1 MSGFLAGSARSFV
14 ESPFEYAKVKR
25 QTGQKW
31 NMRQIFKGFTVL
43 YPRSST
49 IMTVYFIHVELA
61 RKNTNLFS
69 HPFGQFL
76 VSGGAAL
83 NAYAL
88 IWPLEVIKNMTQ
100 AETKGVGNTFME
112 RASYIYRTQGVQGF
126 WRGFI
131 PGGQSVFLRNGAS
144 MIVMQKAQK
153 KLTKMG
159 LRD

>member
-61 RKNTNLFS
+61 RKNTNLFAT
-69 HPFGQFL
+69 PLGQFM
-76 VSGGAAL
+76 VSGVASTTAW
-83 NAYAL
+83 AVV
-88 IWPLEVIKNMTQ
+88 WPMEVLKNLTQ
-100 AETKGVGNTFME
+100 AETKNVGNSTKE
-112 RASYIYRTQGVQGF
+112 RA
-126 WRGFI
+126 
-131 PGGQSVFLRNGAS
+131 
-144 MIVMQKAQK
+144 
-153 KLTKMG
+153 
-159 LRD
+159 